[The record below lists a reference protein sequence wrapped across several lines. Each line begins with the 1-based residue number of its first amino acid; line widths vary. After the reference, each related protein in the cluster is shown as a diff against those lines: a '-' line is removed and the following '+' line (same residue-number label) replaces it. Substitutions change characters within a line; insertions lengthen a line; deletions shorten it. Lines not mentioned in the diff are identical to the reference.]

1 MTDYPTSRGARLLL
15 PEAGLYAA
23 GTTTAGLEGGTR
35 IGYIGIR
42 LYWNHLRLVGLAL
55 YFGSNISMRE

>member
-1 MTDYPTSRGARLLL
+1 MTDYPTRRGAGLLL

-35 IGYIGIR
+35 IGYFGIICV
-42 LYWNHLRLVGLAL
+42 LVGLTL
-55 YFGSNISMRE
+55 YFGSNISMRG